1 MVIVVSCW
9 ILDELRNNYLYE
21 KLKNVTK
28 QSENDLKVQ
37 SSL

>member
-21 KLKNVTK
+21 KLKKCHETV
-28 QSENDLKVQ
+28 
-37 SSL
+37 